1 MKRRTFLALA
11 ALPLLL
17 AACGKQPALP
27 TLPPDAR
34 VLAFGDSVTYGTG
47 AAAGEDW
54 PTLLAARTGWQVV
67 NAGIPGDTAQAAAAR
82 IQPLLDTHRP
92 QLVIIEIGGNDFLR
106 RRSQRAVK
114 EDIRSIV
121 GAVKSAGAQ
130 AVLVAV
136 PELSLFGLAA
146 SKASDAPLYEDLA
159 KEEGIALIPDV
170 FSDILSRPELT
181 ADKIHPN
188 AHGYREMASA
198 IHARLQQIGLARK

>member
-27 TLPPDAR
+27 TIPPDAR

-82 IQPLLDTHRP
+82 IQPLLDAHRP

-114 EDIRSIV
+114 EDIRGII

-188 AHGYREMASA
+188 AHGYQQMASA

>member
-27 TLPPDAR
+27 TIPPDAR

-114 EDIRSIV
+114 EDIRGIV

-136 PELSLFGLAA
+136 PALSLFGLAA

-188 AHGYREMASA
+188 AHGYQQMATA